1 MPSDEYEMSGRSF
14 IKMHGLGNDFVVI
27 DARDEAFTPTK
38 DQSRLIAD
46 RRYGIGCDQFIIIEK
61 SSKPE
66 ANAFMRIKNADGSE
80 VGACG
85 NATRCIASLLMDE
98 AEKDNVTIETLAGL
112 LHVSKE
118 ANGLITANMGP
129 ALLDWKDIPLA
140 EERDTLN
147 TGIKL
152 PPLRNP
158 VCVNM
163 GNPHAVFFVEDT
175 EAIELEALGPRLEHH
190 PLFPEQANISVASL
204 IDENHIRLRVF
215 ERGVGITS
223 ACGSGACAA
232 AVASARRGLTGK
244 KVQVDLDGG
253 PLYIHWQEDGT
264 VLMTG
269 PVSKAFKGHISPEL
283 LQLSK

>member
-1 MPSDEYEMSGRSF
+1 MNGRSF
-14 IKMHGLGNDFVVI
+14 VKMHGLGNDFVVI
-27 DARDEAFTPTK
+27 DARKEAFTPTE

-46 RRYGIGCDQFIIIEK
+46 RRFGIGCDQFIVIEK
-61 SSKPE
+61 SQNPD

-85 NATRCIASLLMDE
+85 NATRCIASILMSETGQDT
-98 AEKDNVTIETLAGL
+98 VTVETLAGL
-112 LHVSKE
+112 LQVSKE
-118 ANGLITANMGP
+118 KNGLITANMGP
-129 ALLDWKDIPLA
+129 ALLDWKDIPLS

-163 GNPHAVFFVEDT
+163 GNPHAVFFVEDA

-190 PLFPEQANISVASL
+190 PLFPERANISVASL
-204 IDENHIRLRVF
+204 IGENHIRLRVF

-232 AVASARRGLTGK
+232 AVAAARRGLTDRQ
-244 KVQVDLDGG
+244 VQVDLDGG
-253 PLYIHWQEDGT
+253 PLYIHWQENGT

-269 PVSKAFKGHISPEL
+269 PVSKAFEGHIAPEL
-283 LQLSK
+283 LQSPH

>member
-1 MPSDEYEMSGRSF
+1 MNGRSF
-14 IKMHGLGNDFVVI
+14 VKMHGLGNDFVVI
-27 DARDEAFTPTK
+27 DARKEAFTPTE

-46 RRYGIGCDQFIIIEK
+46 RRFGIGCDQFIVIEK
-61 SSKPE
+61 SQNPD

-85 NATRCIASLLMDE
+85 NATRCIASILMSETGQDT
-98 AEKDNVTIETLAGL
+98 VIVETLAGL
-112 LHVSKE
+112 LQVSKE
-118 ANGLITANMGP
+118 ENGLITANMGP
-129 ALLDWKDIPLA
+129 ALLDWKDIPLS

-163 GNPHAVFFVEDT
+163 GNPHAVFFVEDA

-190 PLFPEQANISVASL
+190 PLFPERANISVASL
-204 IDENHIRLRVF
+204 IGENHIRLRVF

-232 AVASARRGLTGK
+232 AVAAARRGLTDRQ
-244 KVQVDLDGG
+244 VQVDLDGG
-253 PLYIHWQEDGT
+253 PLYIHWQENGT

-269 PVSKAFKGHISPEL
+269 PVSKAFEGHIAPEL
-283 LQLSK
+283 LQSPH

>member
-1 MPSDEYEMSGRSF
+1 MNGRSF
-14 IKMHGLGNDFVVI
+14 VKMHGLGNDFVVI
-27 DARDEAFTPTK
+27 DAREEAFTPTE

-46 RRYGIGCDQFIIIEK
+46 RRFGIGCDQFIIIEK
-61 SSKPE
+61 SQNPN

-85 NATRCIASLLMDE
+85 NATRCIASILMNETGQDT
-98 AEKDNVTIETLAGL
+98 VTVETLAGFL
-112 LHVSKE
+112 KVSKE
-118 ANGLITANMGP
+118 ENGLITANMGP
-129 ALLDWKDIPLA
+129 ALLDWKDIPLS

-163 GNPHAVFFVEDT
+163 GNPHAVFFVEDA

-190 PLFPEQANISVASL
+190 PLFPELANISVASL
-204 IDENHIRLRVF
+204 VGDNHIRLRVF

-232 AVASARRGLTGK
+232 AVAASRRGLTDK

-253 PLYIHWQEDGT
+253 PLFIHWQEDNT

-269 PVSKAFKGHISPEL
+269 PVSKVFEGHIAPEL
-283 LQLSK
+283 L

>member
-1 MPSDEYEMSGRSF
+1 MNGRSF
-14 IKMHGLGNDFVVI
+14 VKMHGLGNDFVVI
-27 DARDEAFTPTK
+27 DARQEAFAPTE

-46 RRYGIGCDQFIIIEK
+46 RRFGIGCDQFIIIEK
-61 SSKPE
+61 SQNPD
-66 ANAFMRIKNADGSE
+66 ATAFMRIKNADGSE

-85 NATRCIASLLMDE
+85 NATRCIASILMDE
-98 AEKDNVTIETLAGL
+98 TAQDVVTVETLAGL
-112 LHVSKE
+112 LQVSKE
-118 ANGLITANMGP
+118 ENGLITANMGP
-129 ALLDWKDIPLA
+129 ALLDWKDIPLS

-163 GNPHAVFFVEDT
+163 GNPHAVFFVEDA

-190 PLFPEQANISVASL
+190 PLFPERANISVASL
-204 IDENHIRLRVF
+204 VGEDHIRLRVF

-232 AVASARRGLTGK
+232 AVAAARRGLTGK

-253 PLYIHWQEDGT
+253 PLYIHWQQDGT

-269 PVSKAFKGHISPEL
+269 PVSKAFEGRIAPEL
-283 LQLSK
+283 LQSSN